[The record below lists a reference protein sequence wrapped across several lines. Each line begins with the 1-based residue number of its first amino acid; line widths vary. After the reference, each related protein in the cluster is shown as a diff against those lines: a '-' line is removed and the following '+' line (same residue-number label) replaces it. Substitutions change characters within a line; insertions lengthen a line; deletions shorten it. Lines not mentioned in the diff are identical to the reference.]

1 MLNNKWMQKKE
12 SGNVLSKQELN
23 ERSTWTSEQF
33 MIADFQDQLEHNR
46 EAEKRQ
52 KIDNKIM
59 SGGSLSPEEISY
71 LEKNDPVALK
81 KYRETKEEKESYK
94 EKLRQCKTK
103 EEVDRVKLQKLGEL
117 ESSLSSIVND
127 PAIPKSAK
135 LAKAQEILAKTNN
148 IEAAHL
154 EFVKSADYQSMPTDE
169 EKKEQD
175 AADNDISDEITDS
188 EKADDTELT
197 DASDNIPD
205 KADTVDTKVSD
216 KTSEK
221 DNHKK
226 EYSTE
231 IKKVSRKLKKG
242 FEAADMHVDTIVHN
256 EMRDIDGDVNDLS
269 DGLNSIYILSLLETY
284 AEYGSTVPYIILIED
299 PEIYLHPQLQKIA
312 SEILYKLSRKNQVIF
327 CTHSPQML
335 FNFTTRQIRQVIND
349 KDNNTVATPEADID
363 DILDDLGY
371 AANDLMNVSFVFIV
385 EGKQDRSRLPL
396 LLEKYYSE
404 VIDENGNLNRIAI
417 IATNSCTN
425 IKTYANLKYINTLY
439 LKDEFLMIRDG
450 DGKDAD
456 HLRDQ
461 LTNYYKQRAKQDYGN
476 LPRVTDRNVL
486 ILKYYSFENYFL
498 DPEIMTKIGVI
509 KSVDQFYDILYAKY
523 KEYLYRLVS
532 TKNMLEKL
540 NITIETRQDIIDNME
555 NIRKYVRGH
564 NLYDIFYGRYKG
576 EKENAILR
584 AYIDAA
590 PRENFEDI
598 FTAIDNFVYF
608 NNRRNE

>member
-1 MLNNKWMQKKE
+1 MILSGTIASTVQLQMLNNKWMQKKE

-46 EAEKRQ
+46 ETQKRQ

-188 EKADDTELT
+188 EKADNAELT
-197 DASDNIPD
+197 DASENTQD
-205 KADTVDTKVSD
+205 KADTITDDNNQICDIKNTDTADIKATD

-242 FEAADMHVDTIVHN
+242 FEAADMHVD
-256 EMRDIDGDVNDLS
+256 
-269 DGLNSIYILSLLETY
+269 
-284 AEYGSTVPYIILIED
+284 III
-299 PEIYLHPQLQKIA
+299 
-312 SEILYKLSRKNQVIF
+312 
-327 CTHSPQML
+327 
-335 FNFTTRQIRQVIND
+335 
-349 KDNNTVATPEADID
+349 
-363 DILDDLGY
+363 
-371 AANDLMNVSFVFIV
+371 
-385 EGKQDRSRLPL
+385 
-396 LLEKYYSE
+396 
-404 VIDENGNLNRIAI
+404 
-417 IATNSCTN
+417 
-425 IKTYANLKYINTLY
+425 
-439 LKDEFLMIRDG
+439 
-450 DGKDAD
+450 
-456 HLRDQ
+456 
-461 LTNYYKQRAKQDYGN
+461 
-476 LPRVTDRNVL
+476 
-486 ILKYYSFENYFL
+486 
-498 DPEIMTKIGVI
+498 
-509 KSVDQFYDILYAKY
+509 
-523 KEYLYRLVS
+523 
-532 TKNMLEKL
+532 
-540 NITIETRQDIIDNME
+540 
-555 NIRKYVRGH
+555 
-564 NLYDIFYGRYKG
+564 
-576 EKENAILR
+576 
-584 AYIDAA
+584 
-590 PRENFEDI
+590 
-598 FTAIDNFVYF
+598 
-608 NNRRNE
+608 

>member
-1 MLNNKWMQKKE
+1 MILSGTIASTVQLQMLNNKWMQKKE

-46 EAEKRQ
+46 ETQKRQ

-188 EKADDTELT
+188 EKANNTESTDTT
-197 DASDNIPD
+197 DNTQD
-205 KADTVDTKVSD
+205 KADNVTDDNNNQVSDIENPDTVDTNASE

-231 IKKVSRKLKKG
+231 IKKVTRKLKKG
-242 FEAADMHVDTIVHN
+242 FEAADMHVD
-256 EMRDIDGDVNDLS
+256 
-269 DGLNSIYILSLLETY
+269 
-284 AEYGSTVPYIILIED
+284 III
-299 PEIYLHPQLQKIA
+299 
-312 SEILYKLSRKNQVIF
+312 
-327 CTHSPQML
+327 
-335 FNFTTRQIRQVIND
+335 
-349 KDNNTVATPEADID
+349 
-363 DILDDLGY
+363 
-371 AANDLMNVSFVFIV
+371 
-385 EGKQDRSRLPL
+385 
-396 LLEKYYSE
+396 
-404 VIDENGNLNRIAI
+404 
-417 IATNSCTN
+417 
-425 IKTYANLKYINTLY
+425 
-439 LKDEFLMIRDG
+439 
-450 DGKDAD
+450 
-456 HLRDQ
+456 
-461 LTNYYKQRAKQDYGN
+461 
-476 LPRVTDRNVL
+476 
-486 ILKYYSFENYFL
+486 
-498 DPEIMTKIGVI
+498 
-509 KSVDQFYDILYAKY
+509 
-523 KEYLYRLVS
+523 
-532 TKNMLEKL
+532 
-540 NITIETRQDIIDNME
+540 
-555 NIRKYVRGH
+555 
-564 NLYDIFYGRYKG
+564 
-576 EKENAILR
+576 
-584 AYIDAA
+584 
-590 PRENFEDI
+590 
-598 FTAIDNFVYF
+598 
-608 NNRRNE
+608 